1 MTIQSVIDLAVS
13 GELKSIGVKTETETI
28 IGFINLGLIE
38 LYKRFPVK
46 TVRYEL
52 TLIPG
57 QKDYKLPKDCMWIVS
72 AYEVTEDDVLLLDG
86 NTITIP
92 VNEEDNVYSLFSYS
106 WDTIKIPSKFYST
119 EILGKPVTKLFIEYV
134 ATPKMYTEADTS
146 ETIPIPAQMLEAL
159 LHYIGYRG
167 HGSVNGNIQA
177 ENNTHYDR
185 FELSCKRI
193 EQKGMYTNSDL
204 NMDSRLYTRGYV

>member
-1 MTIQSVIDLAVS
+1 
-13 GELKSIGVKTETETI
+13 
-28 IGFINLGLIE
+28 
-38 LYKRFPVK
+38 
-46 TVRYEL
+46 
-52 TLIPG
+52 
-57 QKDYKLPKDCMWIVS
+57 MWIVTT
-72 AYEVTEDDVLLLDG
+72 YEVTEDDVLLLDD

-159 LHYIGYRG
+159 LH
-167 HGSVNGNIQA
+167 
-177 ENNTHYDR
+177 
-185 FELSCKRI
+185 L
-193 EQKGMYTNSDL
+193 
-204 NMDSRLYTRGYV
+204 